1 VPTDGERLATLEEQV
16 RDFREDMHDLTSEVR
31 GVRTRVHNLEGVT
44 ATFVGIQQ
52 ANREA
57 EARQYRRLGSRVS
70 IAGMFIAFGML
81 VLAGVQIWVHV
92 H

>member
-1 VPTDGERLATLEEQV
+1 MRTEGERLATLEEQV
-16 RDFREDMHDLTSEVR
+16 RDFREDMQALTDEIR

-44 ATFVGIQQ
+44 ATFVGVQQ

-57 EARQYRRLGSRVS
+57 EARQYRRLGGRVS
-70 IAGMFIAFGML
+70 LGGLYIAFGML
-81 VLAGVQIWVHV
+81 VLAGVQVWLHV